1 MWGKFNSATCNLNKQ
16 CNNKTCQYGC
26 KNYHKC
32 RKDYS
37 WIPSTCICENSKYL
51 RSIADTSVMECERII
66 TVMGIVSTKMTIYIA
81 ANVMSTALINFQS
94 KK

>member
-1 MWGKFNSATCNLNKQ
+1 
-16 CNNKTCQYGC
+16 
-26 KNYHKC
+26 
-32 RKDYS
+32 
-37 WIPSTCICENSKYL
+37 
-51 RSIADTSVMECERII
+51 MECERII